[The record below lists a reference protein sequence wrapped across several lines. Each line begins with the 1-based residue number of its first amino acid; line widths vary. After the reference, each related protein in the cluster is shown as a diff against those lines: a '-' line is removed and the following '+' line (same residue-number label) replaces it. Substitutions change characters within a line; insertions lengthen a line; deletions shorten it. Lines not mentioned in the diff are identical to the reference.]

1 MHTVTDAGALGHG
14 IHLIPLPLP
23 LEGLPF
29 VNAYAMGTP
38 DGVTVIDVGVESD
51 EGFEALRTGLETLGF
66 PFSSLRR
73 VICTH
78 LHPDHMG
85 LASRLIEETGCD
97 FVMHELAAELL
108 DAYNDWGWFREM
120 VRQVALANGGP
131 PAEVDLLT
139 ADEPRPQWAPA
150 TVEPNVLVSDGDNV
164 ALGPD
169 RHLDVIHTP
178 GHEPSHICLVDSES
192 GAMFS
197 GDHVLPRIT
206 PFVPYLGAD
215 TDNLG
220 TYLESLGR
228 VEDLHPKVTYPAHGA
243 TIPNGAERAHQLR
256 LHHERRLAG
265 MLELAS
271 EGATAWSV
279 MEGSFRPNLP
289 PIHLRLAFQETM
301 AHLEHLRA
309 MGELERDP
317 ELGIYRRPA

>member
-1 MHTVTDAGALGHG
+1 VTNAEALGHG

-29 VNAYAMGTP
+29 VNAYVVGTP
-38 DGVTVIDVGVESD
+38 DSATVIDVGVGSG
-51 EGFEALRTGLETLGF
+51 EGFEALGAGLDGLDF
-66 PFSSLRR
+66 PLSSLRT

-85 LASRLIEETGCD
+85 LASRLVEETGCD
-97 FVMHELAAELL
+97 YVMHQRAAELL
-108 DAYNDWGWFREM
+108 DAYNDWGWYREM
-120 VRQVALANGGP
+120 VRDAALANGGP

-139 ADEPRPQWAPA
+139 ADEPRPEWAPA
-150 TVEPNVLVSDGDNV
+150 SMEPNVLVSDGDKI

-169 RHLDVIHTP
+169 RHLDVVHTP

-220 TYLESLGR
+220 TYLESLRR
-228 VEDLHPKVTYPAHGA
+228 VEDIKPRVTYPAHGA
-243 TIPNGAERAHQLR
+243 VIPNGADRAHQIL
-256 LHHERRLAG
+256 LHHERRLTG
-265 MLELAS
+265 MSDLAAQ
-271 EGATAWSV
+271 GATAWEV
-279 MEGSFRPNLP
+279 MTESFRPNLAP
-289 PIHLRLAFQETM
+289 MHLRLAFQETM

-309 MGELERDP
+309 RGELERDP
-317 ELGIYRRPA
+317 ELGIYREPA